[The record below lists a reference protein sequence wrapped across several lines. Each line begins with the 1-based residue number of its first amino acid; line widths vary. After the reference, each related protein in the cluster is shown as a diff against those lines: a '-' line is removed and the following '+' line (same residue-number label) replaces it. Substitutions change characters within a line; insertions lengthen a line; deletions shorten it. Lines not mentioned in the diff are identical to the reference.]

1 MNSHDSDY
9 CPSLIVL
16 LWSQCVCPL
25 CLWPPALIQA
35 CLPWHLCGG
44 GYCIGQQW
52 INLRLFLP
60 LVGVLL
66 YSHPCPL
73 EEPLCR
79 GEVQALPTCVS
90 HTTVVLLCFGS
101 AIFLYLWP
109 PSPSLRSN
117 WWPCSTWSSPP
128 CWTPSSTHS
137 EKQRWNHHE
146 EVVGQES
153 EFRSRVK
160 TKTWKK

>member
-25 CLWPPALIQA
+25 LLWPPSLIQA

-44 GYCIGQQW
+44 GYCVGRQW

-79 GEVQALPTCVS
+79 
-90 HTTVVLLCFGS
+90 
-101 AIFLYLWP
+101 
-109 PSPSLRSN
+109 PSPPVSLTPRWSSCALDLPSSSTCGPLHLHWGQ

-128 CWTPSSTHS
+128 CGTPSFTHS
-137 EKQRWNHHE
+137 EKQRWSHHA

-153 EFRSRVK
+153 EFRSRIK
-160 TKTWKK
+160 MRTWKK